1 MSYCYKNESKVT
13 DIVEDEAFTFSS
25 NEQVQQL
32 EVISR
37 LLETKLKTLA
47 DMDQEVLSLCNVD
60 EIPQEIEE
68 SEKYVE
74 KVIACQKK
82 ISDVSKPTAGY
93 MQETTNPLAG
103 LIQALPGG
111 LPLSFPTSQVKA
123 KLPKLVLPKFRG
135 DVTTWMGF
143 WDSYKSAVHD
153 NVSLSKINKFNYL
166 RSLLEG
172 AASRSIQGLV
182 LSSDNYDSAVEILEQ
197 RFGKTQQII
206 SAHMEEVLKLQPCL
220 TDRPSSL
227 RFLYDKLSVHVRGLS
242 SLGVSSQEYGSLLI
256 LIIMSKLPNE
266 IRLEI
271 ARKST
276 NEVWKID
283 ELLDTIK
290 GEVKAREASE
300 AVKTQEV
307 PLRKPPNPGSNSSG
321 LIPTANALFTTEG
334 KEFQIRCVY
343 CNGQHYSACCTKVQ
357 QTKERRDILQRNNRC
372 FICLKTGHDA
382 KNCFKTKRCRHCD
395 GKHHQSICVR
405 IDKLTEQQRTPNE
418 HATVTTTTTAKTT
431 TKGTVLLQTASCMAV
446 NGSNSIPV
454 RVLFDNRSQRL
465 YVSSSVTSRLNLKP
479 VNSENLHINT
489 FRDTSY
495 RKQKCN
501 VVKLCLQTR
510 NNEKLELYAAN
521 FPVICS
527 PLPSRVNVAG
537 YVHLEGLE
545 LADNFDNT
553 ESIDVL
559 IGSDYYWDFVSG
571 DSIKGDQSPTA
582 VNSKFG
588 WLFPGPMYDQSSSSD
603 VSSNLIISSGV
614 SSMLEEQ
621 DDELVP
627 WSQRFF
633 LSRERA
639 TKRREEKNLW
649 LPWT

>member
-1 MSYCYKNESKVT
+1 
-13 DIVEDEAFTFSS
+13 
-25 NEQVQQL
+25 
-32 EVISR
+32 
-37 LLETKLKTLA
+37 
-47 DMDQEVLSLCNVD
+47 
-60 EIPQEIEE
+60 
-68 SEKYVE
+68 
-74 KVIACQKK
+74 
-82 ISDVSKPTAGY
+82 

-111 LPLSFPTSQVKA
+111 LPPSFPTSQVKA
-123 KLPKLVLPKFRG
+123 KPLELVLPKFRG

-153 NVSLSKINKFNYL
+153 NVSLSKIDKFNYL

-172 AASRSIQGLV
+172 AASRAIQGLA

-206 SAHMEEVLKLQPCL
+206 SAHMEEVLNLQPCL

-256 LIIMSKLPNE
+256 PIIMSKLPNE

-271 ARKST
+271 ARKSS

-283 ELLDTIK
+283 ELLDTVK
-290 GEVKAREASE
+290 GEVEAREASE
-300 AVKTQEV
+300 AVKTREV
-307 PLRKPPNPGSNSSG
+307 PLRKPPNPGG
-321 LIPTANALFTTEG
+321 
-334 KEFQIRCVY
+334 
-343 CNGQHYSACCTKVQ
+343 HYSASCTKVQ
-357 QTKERRDILQRNNRC
+357 QTKERRDILQRNNRY

-395 GKHHQSICVR
+395 GKHYQSICVR
-405 IDKLTEQQRTPNE
+405 IDKLTEQHRTPNE
-418 HATVTTTTTAKTT
+418 HATVTTTITAKTT

-454 RVLFDNRSQRL
+454 RVLFDNGSQRS

-489 FRDTSY
+489 FGDTSY

-510 NNEKLELYAAN
+510 NNEKLELYAVN

-527 PLPSRVNVAG
+527 PLPSRVNVAD

-571 DSIKGDQSPTA
+571 DSIKGDQGPTA

-588 WLFPGPMYDQSSSSD
+588 WLLSGPMYDESSSSV
-603 VSSNLIISSGV
+603 VSSNLIISGGV
-614 SSMLEEQ
+614 SSMLGEQ
-621 DDELVP
+621 DDELVESLKKFWESESVGIIP
-627 WSQRFF
+627 EDKS
-633 LSRERA
+633 LYA
-639 TKRREEKNLW
+639 DRRKPEIHFNGHNYD
-649 LPWT
+649 